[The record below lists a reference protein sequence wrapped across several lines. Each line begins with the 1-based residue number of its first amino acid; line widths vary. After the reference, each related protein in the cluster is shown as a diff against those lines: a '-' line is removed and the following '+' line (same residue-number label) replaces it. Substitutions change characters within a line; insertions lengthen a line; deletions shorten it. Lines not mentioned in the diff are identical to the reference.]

1 MSQLLPSLAYG
12 LDKIQKDL
20 KIMVFDLG
28 GGTLDVTI
36 MEMGSGVF
44 RVKATSG
51 DTKLGGINM
60 DKALSDYIIQEF
72 KKQSGL
78 DIGNDKKAMA
88 RIREEAEK
96 AKIRLSNLTI
106 TDINLPF
113 LAKDDEGNT
122 KDLELSITRA
132 KLEELVSSII
142 EKCRSPLMQVL
153 QDAKLS
159 ASDIDKII
167 LIGGPTRMPKVREF
181 VATVMGRESEGGIDP
196 MQAVAIGAAIQGS
209 MLSGEIAW
217 RYLGRCPT
225 AYLRHRSH
233 RWFSVSRWFSISN
246 N

>member
-1 MSQLLPSLAYG
+1 MIPNLERTVSAVKRKMGTFFKFNVSGIEYTPQQISAFILKKIKKDAEAYLGETVDKAVITVPARFNDNERQATKDAGKIAGLQVIRVINEPTAASLAYG

-106 TDINLPF
+106 T
-113 LAKDDEGNT
+113 
-122 KDLELSITRA
+122 
-132 KLEELVSSII
+132 
-142 EKCRSPLMQVL
+142 
-153 QDAKLS
+153 
-159 ASDIDKII
+159 
-167 LIGGPTRMPKVREF
+167 
-181 VATVMGRESEGGIDP
+181 
-196 MQAVAIGAAIQGS
+196 
-209 MLSGEIAW
+209 
-217 RYLGRCPT
+217 
-225 AYLRHRSH
+225 
-233 RWFSVSRWFSISN
+233 
-246 N
+246 